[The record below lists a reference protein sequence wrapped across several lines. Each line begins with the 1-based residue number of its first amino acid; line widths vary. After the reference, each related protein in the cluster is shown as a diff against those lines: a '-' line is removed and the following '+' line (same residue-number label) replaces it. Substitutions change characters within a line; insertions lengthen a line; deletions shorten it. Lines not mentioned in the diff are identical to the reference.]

1 MENLEELREEI
12 IKGIIYSVFETE
24 GPTPIVTIP
33 ETIPI
38 HNQMLISMKSISLL
52 MGEQVYQEGR
62 EVASIKYF
70 GILPFPDLF
79 ITSLTFFFLISDE
92 DARGQ
97 AKAATISLLVKDTY
111 SSILYE
117 QMKDLSVL
125 IANSADKITKQTTK
139 DEAYNHILDLYE
151 QIEVYLKKANAPMS
165 TERNLKILF
174 TGLDAS
180 GKTSYLRAI
189 KQKFSEL
196 TNIKPTKGVERQEE
210 TILGQDIMEWDV
222 GGQRIYRDNFLKQA
236 DLYLYD
242 TNLLFYLVDI
252 KDKERYDEA
261 FDFLKSI
268 VAILESFNQFPPI
281 VVNLHKVD
289 PDIEDIPEVQ
299 TDLQHLKNHFTLIG
313 KKFQMKFF
321 HTSIFN
327 PYSLTKSFSEGIG
340 AMSPNREI
348 LRGQLKW
355 LANQLNAEAVLLI
368 NNSSIILSDYS
379 TNTLKGRVSEI
390 SAPHFQNLF
399 RTFSDFKLLK
409 RNKAIWRMDEEVIVF
424 IKIEIKLDSIFLL
437 VLLKD
442 HYGMVEEIEK
452 ILPYFTSR
460 IDPLIKS
467 YL

>member
-1 MENLEELREEI
+1 MVNLEAIREEI

-33 ETIPI
+33 DTIPI
-38 HNQMLISMKSISLL
+38 HNQLLISMKSISLL
-52 MGEQVYQEGR
+52 MGEQVYQEGK
-62 EVASIKYF
+62 EVSTIKYF

-79 ITSLTFFFLISDE
+79 ITSLTFFFLVSDE

-97 AKAATISLLVKDTY
+97 AKAATISLLIKDSY
-111 SSILYE
+111 SAVLYE

-125 IANSADKITKQTTK
+125 IASSADKITNQTTK
-139 DEAYNHILDLYE
+139 DDANNIILELYE
-151 QIEVYLKKANAPMS
+151 QIDVYLQKANTPMS

-210 TILGQDIMEWDV
+210 QILGQDIMEWDV
-222 GGQRIYRDNFLKQA
+222 GGQLKYRTNFLKQA

-252 KDKERYDEA
+252 KDKERYNEA

-289 PDIEDIPEVQ
+289 PDIEENPEIMA
-299 TDLQHLKNHFTLIG
+299 DLQYLKNHFTLIG

-379 TNTLKGRVSEI
+379 VDVLKGRVSEI

-409 RNKAIWRMDEEVIVF
+409 RNKAVWRMDDEVIVF
-424 IKIEIKLDSIFLL
+424 IKIDIKLESIYLL
-437 VLLKD
+437 CLLKD
-442 HYGMVEEIEK
+442 RFGLVEEIEK
-452 ILPYFTSR
+452 ILPYFTGR

-467 YL
+467 FL